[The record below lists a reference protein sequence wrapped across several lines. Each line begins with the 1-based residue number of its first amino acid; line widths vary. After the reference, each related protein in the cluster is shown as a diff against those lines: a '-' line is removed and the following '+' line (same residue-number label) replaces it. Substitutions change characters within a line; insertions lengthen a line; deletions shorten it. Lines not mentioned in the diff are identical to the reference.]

1 MSEPRVAIIGAGPS
15 GLAAAWQLRDAP
27 VAVTVFEKSRGVAGR
42 AASRTRHE
50 ARFDYG
56 ANYIKLSSPELEE
69 LVRQQLP
76 VDDLVQIPGNVSTF
90 DKTGHIAPGD
100 PAYNR
105 QAKWTYASGISTLG
119 KHLAAASAADLR
131 LVTRVTALR
140 ADAKGW
146 HIATEEAAGSEK
158 MAFDAVLMTSPAPQ
172 SRDILASS
180 DIAGINLPTIDA
192 ALAKARYHQQWCF
205 ALGFQQPLESRPD
218 SFALINSDREHKIAW
233 LSFENDK
240 PGRQLGG
247 STVIMV
253 QMSPAW
259 SERHID
265 ATAEKLLPEV
275 RGAALSL
282 LGLDDRPVDWFDSQR
297 WRYAHPYKS
306 ADSDGLSVAERQG
319 LFFAGDALVGKGRV
333 GESMITGLRAAERIA
348 AQLVR

>member
-1 MSEPRVAIIGAGPS
+1 MTVPRVAIIGAGPS

-27 VAVTVFEKSRGVAGR
+27 VEVTVFEKSRGVAGR

-56 ANYIKLSSPELEE
+56 ANYIKLDSPELEKIVHE
-69 LVRQQLP
+69 ELP
-76 VDDLVQIPGNVSTF
+76 VEDLVQIRGNVGTF
-90 DKTGHIAPGD
+90 DKSGLIAPGD
-100 PAYNR
+100 PAQNR

-119 KHLAAASAADLR
+119 KHLAVASAADMR

-146 HIATEEAAGSEK
+146 HVATNGAAGTDEI
-158 MAFDAVLMTSPAPQ
+158 AFDAVLMTPPAPQ
-172 SRDILASS
+172 SRDILACS
-180 DIAGINLPTIDA
+180 DIAAIDLPTIDA
-192 ALAKARYHQQWCF
+192 ALAKARYHKQWCF
-205 ALGFQQPLESRPD
+205 ALGFQQPLERRPD
-218 SFALINSDREHKIAW
+218 SFALINSDRDHAIAW

-253 QMSPAW
+253 QMSPGW
-259 SERHID
+259 SERHFD
-265 ATAEKLLPEV
+265 ASAEELLAEV
-275 RGAALSL
+275 RGSALSL
-282 LGLDDRPVDWFDSQR
+282 LGLDERPVDWFDSQR
-297 WRYAHPYKS
+297 WRYAHPYEP

-333 GESMITGLRAAERIA
+333 GESMLTGLRAAERIA